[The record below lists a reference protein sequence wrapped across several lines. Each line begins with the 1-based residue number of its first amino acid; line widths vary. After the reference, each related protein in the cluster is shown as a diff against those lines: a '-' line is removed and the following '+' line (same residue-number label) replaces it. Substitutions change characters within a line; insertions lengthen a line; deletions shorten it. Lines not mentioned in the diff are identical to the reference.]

1 MRTMFFSIGIA
12 MAFVL
17 TSNIASADEDAR
29 ITDADCG
36 VSQSCDVPAPPAEEC
51 DGDTIQL
58 QRACAYSLQMQ
69 KALERVRRERVA
81 QCIKARANAEM
92 RCRIVKGVCCFTKEH
107 ACDRCDEA
115 LVAEHDA
122 CEGAAAQLTL

>member
-1 MRTMFFSIGIA
+1 
-12 MAFVL
+12 
-17 TSNIASADEDAR
+17 
-29 ITDADCG
+29 
-36 VSQSCDVPAPPAEEC
+36 
-51 DGDTIQL
+51 
-58 QRACAYSLQMQ
+58 MQ